1 MGRIA
6 AWEETFVKTPYRV
19 GDIVKMREDLS
30 PEMWVF
36 EGSGMITAM
45 TYNPTIKCADIAVQE
60 GQRTAKCLAHHLADG
75 QQRRTPTPP
84 VAAGLP
90 APVVLEKLVVAK
102 QSQQKRAATA
112 RSNEKKEKK
121 LRDGVEA
128 DAEELS
134 ARVETAESEADAAAR
149 RASEAAAAQQ
159 KATDA
164 QQQAEQ
170 QQHQAAAEHKAEMT
184 ALKKRT
190 RYETT
195 ALKTKATKLKGS
207 MMRLVS

>member
-6 AWEETFVKTPYRV
+6 AWEETFVKTPFRV

-45 TYNPTIKCADIAVQE
+45 TYNPTIKCADIVVQE
-60 GQRTAKCLAHHLADG
+60 GQRTAKCLPHHLADG

-90 APVVLEKLVVAK
+90 APVVLEKLVAAK

-159 KATDA
+159 EATDA
-164 QQQAEQ
+164 QQ
-170 QQHQAAAEHKAEMT
+170 QAAAEHKAEMA